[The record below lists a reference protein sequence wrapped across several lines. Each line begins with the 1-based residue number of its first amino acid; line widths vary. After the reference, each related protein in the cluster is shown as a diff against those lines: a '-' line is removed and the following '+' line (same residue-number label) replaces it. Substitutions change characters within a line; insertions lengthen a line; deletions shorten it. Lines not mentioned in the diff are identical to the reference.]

1 MSICALIAAL
11 LLGLAFAAHLFV
23 GTAEYRTI
31 APAAEPNATRQAWV
45 QGLGAWH
52 FVTVDLV
59 AMTILFLAAGLG
71 DWMMPWEPII
81 LRCLGV
87 YFLVQG
93 IVWLLVLLVSGK
105 ATPNRYLKLPQWF
118 LFWLVAGLAFA
129 AS

>member
-1 MSICALIAAL
+1 MSICALVAAL
-11 LLGLAFAAHLFV
+11 LLGLALLAHLFV

-52 FVTVDLV
+52 FVTVDLLV
-59 AMTILFLAAGLG
+59 TTLLFAAVGLG
-71 DWMMPWEPII
+71 DWMMPVEAIL

-93 IVWLLVLLVSGK
+93 IVWLLVLSVSGH
-105 ATPNRYLKLPQWF
+105 ATPNRYLKLPQWL
-118 LFWLVAGLAFA
+118 LFWIVAGLAFA